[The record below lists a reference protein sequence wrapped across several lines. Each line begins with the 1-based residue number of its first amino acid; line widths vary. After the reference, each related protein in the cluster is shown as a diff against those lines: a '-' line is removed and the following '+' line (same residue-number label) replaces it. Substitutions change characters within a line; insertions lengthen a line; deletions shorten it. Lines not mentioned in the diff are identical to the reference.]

1 MKTASTRL
9 KQFAKTTIFMQLIK
23 QGAEAKLYK
32 TTYIER
38 ESVVKERQKKKYRE
52 KSLDDKILKER
63 IRTECTLLSKAKKAG
78 VRTPIVYKVNL
89 KKFAITQEFISG
101 KTLKEE
107 LLEGN
112 NTKEICKKAGK
123 EIGKMHSANLIHG
136 DLTTS
141 NIILHNN
148 ILVFLDFGL
157 GAISSKIEDKA
168 VDLLVF
174 KKTFLATHYNIEEQW
189 KLIEEEYSKEFT
201 QGKQVLIHLK
211 DVEARAR
218 YY

>member
-38 ESVVKERQKKKYRE
+38 ESVVKERQRKKYRE
-52 KSLDDKILKER
+52 KSLDNKILKER

-78 VRTPIVYKVNL
+78 VRAPVVYKVDL

-174 KKTFLATHYNIEEQW
+174 KKTFLATHYNIEKQW
-189 KLIEEEYSKEFT
+189 KLIEEDYSKEFK